1 MSATTK
7 QVLDLN
13 RIDPTQIRQQTK
25 WFNEEIAKLAKQ
37 KLSPAKIV
45 GSSGINKTQT
55 LIPGKMYFFYYD
67 PLHKD
72 TLPYYDQFPLI
83 IPFAKTDKS
92 FTALNMHYVDYR
104 TRILILNELIKIT
117 GAKTSTDNKIKYS
130 WALIKSV
137 AKLNQAKA
145 CVKMYLDDHVKSPF
159 CEVPRGHWHTAMML
173 PVHRFVGAK
182 AEHIWKES
190 RAFK

>member
-1 MSATTK
+1 
-7 QVLDLN
+7 
-13 RIDPTQIRQQTK
+13 
-25 WFNEEIAKLAKQ
+25 
-37 KLSPAKIV
+37 
-45 GSSGINKTQT
+45 
-55 LIPGKMYFFYYD
+55 MYFFYYD

-104 TRILILNELIKIT
+104 TRVLILNELIKIT

-137 AKLNQAKA
+137 AKLN
-145 CVKMYLDDHVKSPF
+145 
-159 CEVPRGHWHTAMML
+159 
-173 PVHRFVGAK
+173 
-182 AEHIWKES
+182 
-190 RAFK
+190 

>member
-1 MSATTK
+1 MPATTK

-72 TLPYYDQFPLI
+72 TLPYYD
-83 IPFAKTDKS
+83 
-92 FTALNMHYVDYR
+92 
-104 TRILILNELIKIT
+104 
-117 GAKTSTDNKIKYS
+117 
-130 WALIKSV
+130 
-137 AKLNQAKA
+137 
-145 CVKMYLDDHVKSPF
+145 
-159 CEVPRGHWHTAMML
+159 
-173 PVHRFVGAK
+173 
-182 AEHIWKES
+182 
-190 RAFK
+190 